1 MNSFKRLKNK
11 KTLLVDDDGLIR
23 DSLSM
28 AFLGRGCSIRTVGSA
43 EEGIEVLKH
52 EHFDIIVSDFKLP
65 GMNGMEFFKKT
76 GNYRAE
82 CVNVLISGNVDE
94 DELEGKEAL
103 CIHKFLEKPFT
114 VMTLADIL
122 AGLVEERARGR
133 NHRGRRTEDGVSEV
147 GCRKSVGSR

>member
-1 MNSFKRLKNK
+1 MNSFKKLKNK

-28 AFLGRGCSIRTVGSA
+28 AFLGRGCSIRTVESA

-76 GNYRAE
+76 RNSRE
-82 CVNVLISGNVDE
+82 ERVNVLISGNVNE

-103 CIHKFLEKPFT
+103 GIHKFLEKPFT
-114 VMTLADIL
+114 VMALADTL
-122 AGLVEERARGR
+122 AGLVENRA
-133 NHRGRRTEDGVSEV
+133 ND
-147 GCRKSVGSR
+147 